1 MELFPCC
8 ILLMAQDAMY
18 HLCCLVS
25 LYNRARETKAASDS
39 NPEAL
44 NHGIAFAELVSY
56 IEDALTDTE
65 VAPIFKLADLVS
77 LYATRLKQLGT
88 NKESH
93 IPSTKLK
100 ERLLSYFPD
109 MQTQKQGRNV
119 VVANNDIGQVLS

>member
-1 MELFPCC
+1 MFGNTISNHKTWKLCIIYEMHFSLFTALILHACSMELFPCC
-8 ILLMAQDAMY
+8 ILLIAQDAMY
-18 HLCCLVS
+18 HLRYLVS

-77 LYATRLKQLGT
+77 L
-88 NKESH
+88 
-93 IPSTKLK
+93 
-100 ERLLSYFPD
+100 
-109 MQTQKQGRNV
+109 
-119 VVANNDIGQVLS
+119 